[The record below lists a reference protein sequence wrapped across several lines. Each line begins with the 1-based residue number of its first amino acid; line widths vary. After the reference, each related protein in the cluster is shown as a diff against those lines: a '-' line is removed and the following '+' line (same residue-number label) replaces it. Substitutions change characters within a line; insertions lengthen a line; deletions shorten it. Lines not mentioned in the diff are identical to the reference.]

1 MPQPSIRRRHLLTGV
16 AGTAALAG
24 VPALSACTE
33 PGGDASD
40 APANGGRSGVAM
52 PTYVPFDKIP
62 TDYPA
67 TEAGGLAAFLGIPKP
82 AYDAI
87 TEVPGTGG
95 AVSTI
100 FETEIPNPPAL
111 PNNAAWQNLNKVLG
125 VDLQMTPIASGEIAA
140 KLATVLASDDLP
152 DIVSLPSTG
161 MAQLP
166 KVLEAKF
173 TDLTEYLSGDA
184 VKDYPML
191 AARPESMWRSAIFN
205 QKIFA
210 VPTPNA
216 RVSGYLV
223 ARKDILDAKGLSSE
237 VSSAEELTELY
248 LALTDAKNG
257 IYADNRPVSTFGF
270 ACEMFGAPNQ
280 WRVENG
286 TFTSQYLTDEY
297 KDALD
302 YVAQLWK
309 KGVFRPDAFYAGT
322 QAQIDD
328 WGSGRTA
335 MFVWGGTGWSS
346 PLASYGPKDPEFDLA
361 FIQPPKAAGGG
372 KAAKR
377 LGSGVYKLG
386 AIRKGAEPDRVRE
399 LLRVMNYIAASYGTA
414 EWLDVYYGAEG
425 DDWTWQEADGG
436 LYLPQRTDRGN
447 AERTMVFYVSGPL
460 FTVSAP
466 GYPEI
471 AKRAYEF
478 MKAAA
483 ETGEALP
490 TAGLYS
496 DTDTSRGAT
505 WAKDINALIGD
516 IIQGRKQVSDWDELA
531 KRWKADCGDAI
542 AGEYAEALAAANGG

>member
-1 MPQPSIRRRHLLTGV
+1 MSHPLIRRRHLV
-16 AGTAALAG
+16 SAMAGAAALAG
-24 VPALSACTE
+24 IPALSACRTGD
-33 PGGDASD
+33 GGGSD
-40 APANGGRSGVAM
+40 TPSGSGAGVTMPA
-52 PTYVPFDKIP
+52 YIPFDKIP

-67 TEAGGLAAFLGIPKP
+67 TEAGGLAAFLGVPQP

-87 TEVPGTGG
+87 TDVPGNGG
-95 AVSTI
+95 TVTTM
-100 FETEIPNPPAL
+100 FETEIPNPPAVE
-111 PNNAAWQNLNKVLG
+111 NNVAWQNLNRVLG
-125 VDLQMTPIASGEIAA
+125 VDLKMAPVPSDEFAA
-140 KLATVLASDDLP
+140 KIATVLAGNELP

-161 MAQLP
+161 LAQMP
-166 KVLEAKF
+166 KMLEAKF
-173 TDLTEYLSGDA
+173 TDLTEYLAGDA
-184 VKDYPML
+184 IEDYPML
-191 AARPESMWRSAIFN
+191 AVRPESMWKSAIFN
-205 QKIFA
+205 QKIFG

-223 ARKDILDAKGLSSE
+223 ARKDMLDASGLSAQ
-237 VSSAEELTELY
+237 VGSAEELTELY
-248 LALTDAKNG
+248 VALTDAKNG
-257 IYADNRPVSTFGF
+257 VYADNRPTSTFGF
-270 ACEMFGAPNQ
+270 ACEMFGVPNQ
-280 WRVENG
+280 WRVDNG

-335 MFVWGGTGWSS
+335 MFVWGGTGWTG
-346 PLASYGPKDPEFDLA
+346 PLTSYGPKNPSLDLA
-361 FIQPPKAAGGG
+361 FVQPPKAAGGG
-372 KAAKR
+372 MAAKR

-386 AIRKGAEPDRVRE
+386 AIRKGLEPDRVRE

-414 EWLDVYYGAEG
+414 EWLDVYYGVEG

-436 LYLPQRTDRGN
+436 LSMPSRTERGE
-447 AERTMVFYVSGPL
+447 AERSMVFYTSGPL

-471 AKRAYEF
+471 TKRCYEF

-490 TAGLYS
+490 TAGLFS
-496 DTDTSRGAT
+496 DTDTTKGAT
-505 WAKDINALIGD
+505 WNKDINAMIAD
-516 IIQGRKQVSDWDELA
+516 IIQGRKAVADWDDLA
-531 KRWKADCGDAI
+531 KRWQAECGDAI
-542 AGEYAEALAAANGG
+542 AGEYAEAHAAANG